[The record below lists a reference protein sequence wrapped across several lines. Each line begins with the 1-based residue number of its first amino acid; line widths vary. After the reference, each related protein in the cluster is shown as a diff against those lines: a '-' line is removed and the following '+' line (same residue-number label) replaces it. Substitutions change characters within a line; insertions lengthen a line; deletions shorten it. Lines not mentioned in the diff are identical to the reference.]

1 MFPLD
6 DKVLE
11 KTLLVGN
18 VNPLISAE
26 QVHPFCLCWRLQ
38 HLVWCCICCT
48 YNRACVSGQP
58 LHPSRAMCM
67 GLLVCS
73 LLGHSLWIV
82 VAWRPP
88 IVTSLL

>member
-6 DKVLE
+6 EKVLE

-26 QVHPFCLCWRLQ
+26 QVHLF
-38 HLVWCCICCT
+38 CICAFSIGCGVVFAAQYDPT
-48 YNRACVSGQP
+48 CGGGQP
-58 LHPSRAMCM
+58 LPSSRALCV

-73 LLGHSLWIV
+73 LLTHAHWTL
-82 VAWRPP
+82 VAWWPPVRPAP
-88 IVTSLL
+88 C